1 MNRFNFAYKAL
12 VGIIYFRYR
21 TEYSV
26 WYVTCVIRVSEHITE
41 YTEYLNII
49 RTLLSLHFLLL
60 CCYNLPANVD
70 TLIKSQFERSEI
82 VICKPSV

>member
-1 MNRFNFAYKAL
+1 M
-12 VGIIYFRYR
+12 VRYMCHQSIR
-21 TEYSV
+21 TYYGV
-26 WYVTCVIRVSEHITE
+26 HR
-41 YTEYLNII
+41 EYLNII